1 MASAPALSAGRAR
14 RTSTPL
20 KRPLTAAQWCQD
32 FHLRGMIMHPA
43 AEDVRQARADAR
55 ADLVRRLFAVA
66 ISIGFGATLAP
77 MNWVQNGRLPGPD
90 EFDQTLA
97 LLTALLATVLSWDGH
112 LLSMRS
118 TPLFDFWRFLINI
131 ALAFIYMFLLMA
143 SVHPGCVLWTLAIIF
158 FCMWSGTCS
167 RSGRTS
173 QATITRAPAW
183 LSPRRG
189 RSGTS
194 MRAALPANRKFSRDL

>member
-1 MASAPALSAGRAR
+1 MAEDS
-14 RTSTPL
+14 
-20 KRPLTAAQWCQD
+20 
-32 FHLRGMIMHPA
+32 HMRGMIMHPA

-66 ISIGFGATLAP
+66 ISIGFAATLAR
-77 MNWVQNGRLPGPD
+77 MQWVQNGRLPEPD
-90 EFDQTLA
+90 EFNQTLA

-112 LLSMRS
+112 LLSMRY

-158 FCMWSGTCS
+158 FLHVVFDVLTIREDVASYDHALAGVNEPSAAQIWDVESVRWLRG
-167 RSGRTS
+167 
-173 QATITRAPAW
+173 ATPG
-183 LSPRRG
+183 P
-189 RSGTS
+189 
-194 MRAALPANRKFSRDL
+194 